1 MLMALAFGG
10 LCARA
15 DTVKLKDGTVLEG
28 DITAEDDATLS
39 IYLEFSH
46 GTITQ
51 TRQINKAD
59 IASLGRST
67 PEQKAERQATRD
79 YEKLQKY
86 ELNPKDSYATGY
98 YDQIIKDVFRTFL
111 TEHPNSPHASNVTAR
126 IVEWTAERDLVV
138 AGNVKFHGRWSPAE
152 EAAPLIER
160 ERGQQLLQQARSL
173 IAQRRFESAIQPL
186 QTVVR
191 MGRQPDLVALAKPLL
206 ASTYQPAVSSLEQQR
221 QQLGRDVSSA
231 QHRADLDRQAVSVA
245 EAMLKQAMSSSDS
258 QSTVQAQLAVNRARN
273 ELNAAQNYLEYVKGQ
288 LDTVSLKLTSLN
300 SQASWVETPTT
311 TPQAPQVQ
319 PPPPTTA
326 ASPDVLVGLVAWVK
340 NNWVAMAV
348 IGAVIL
354 FLISRF
360 LIKD

>member
-1 MLMALAFGG
+1 MALVFGG

-59 IASLGRST
+59 IASVVRWT
-67 PEQKAERQATRD
+67 PEQTAERQATRD

-86 ELNPKDSYATGY
+86 GLNSKDSYATGY
-98 YDQIIKDVFRTFL
+98 YDQIIRDVFRTFL
-111 TEHPNSPHASNVTAR
+111 TEHPNSPYASNVTAR
-126 IVEWTAERDLVV
+126 IVEWTAERDLVA
-138 AGNVKFHGRWSPAE
+138 AGNVKFHGHWSPAAE
-152 EAAPLIER
+152 VEPLIER
-160 ERGQQLLQQARSL
+160 ERGQQLLQQARAL
-173 IAQRRFESAIQPL
+173 IAQRRFESAIRPL
-186 QTVVR
+186 QTVVH

-221 QQLGRDVSSA
+221 QQLGKDVSSA
-231 QHRADLDRQAVSVA
+231 QHRVDLDRQAVSVA
-245 EAMLKQAMSSSDS
+245 EAMLTQATSSGDS
-258 QSTVQAQLAVNRARN
+258 QSTVEAQIAVNRARN
-273 ELNAAQNYLEYVKGQ
+273 ELNVTQTYLEYVKSQ
-288 LDTVSLKLTSLN
+288 LDGVSQKLTTLK
-300 SQASWVETPTT
+300 SQASWVEASTT
-311 TPQAPQVQ
+311 APPPPQAQPA
-319 PPPPTTA
+319 PPPPTP
-326 ASPDVLVGLVAWVK
+326 SPDVLVGLAAWVK